1 MAIDLTVHLTDKEQ
15 AKILEIAAL
24 VAPGSTPLQV
34 KQWAE
39 KQAKAGLREAVAREL
54 NDYNHNSM
62 MTAWP
67 ADNQLPPEQA

>member
-1 MAIDLTVHLTDKEQ
+1 MAIDLIVRLTDQEQ

-24 VAPGSTPLQV
+24 VAPGSTPTQV

-54 NDYNHNSM
+54 NDYNHSSM
-62 MTAWP
+62 EAAWP
-67 ADNQLPPEQA
+67 APDQLPPEQA